1 MGSNYGPYERYLATN
16 TLGLIHANIVY
27 EKLEKSYLGCYSGFA
42 GNVMQLKYFYINE
55 NNQILITDDET
66 EIDPKVIGNDL
77 ERCYSLQKQR
87 AEFES
92 YEEDDDEDGSIW
104 SDKGK
109 TFAKS
114 GTKDDERH
122 MLMAKSKSFNEEIIY
137 LLQDEWSLQ
146 YFIEKREG

>member
-27 EKLEKSYLGCYSGFA
+27 EKLEKGYLGCYSGFA

>member
-1 MGSNYGPYERYLATN
+1 MRSNYGPYERYLATN

-27 EKLEKSYLGCYSGFA
+27 EKLEKGYLGCYSGFA

>member
-1 MGSNYGPYERYLATN
+1 MEKNYGPYDRYLATN

-27 EKLEKSYLGCYSGFA
+27 ETLEKGYLGCYSGFA
-42 GNVMQLKYFYINE
+42 SKVMQLKYFHINE

-66 EIDPKVIGNDL
+66 EIDPKAIGNDL

-92 YEEDDDEDGSIW
+92 YEEDDDGDGSIW

-114 GTKDDERH
+114 GIKDEERN
-122 MLMAKSKSFNEEIIY
+122 MFMAKTKSFNEEIIL
-137 LLQDEWSLQ
+137 LLQNEWSLQ
-146 YFIEKREG
+146 FFID

>member
-1 MGSNYGPYERYLATN
+1 MGKNYGPYEKYLATN

-27 EKLEKSYLGCYSGFA
+27 EKLEKGYLGCYSGFA
-42 GNVMQLKYFYINE
+42 GKVMQLKYFHINE

-66 EIDPKVIGNDL
+66 EIDPKAIGNDI

-92 YEEDDDEDGSIW
+92 YEEDDDGDGSIW
-104 SDKGK
+104 SEKGK
-109 TFAKS
+109 SFAKS

-122 MLMAKSKSFNEEIIY
+122 MLLAKSKSFNEEIIH
-137 LLQDEWSLQ
+137 LLQKEWSLQ
-146 YFIEKREG
+146 FFID